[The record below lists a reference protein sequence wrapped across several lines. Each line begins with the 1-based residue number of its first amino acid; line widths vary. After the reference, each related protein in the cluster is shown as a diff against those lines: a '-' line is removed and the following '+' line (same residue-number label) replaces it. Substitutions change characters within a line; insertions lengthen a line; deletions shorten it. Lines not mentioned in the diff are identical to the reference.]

1 MRKILTPLA
10 FVAFVALTVSSVV
23 AQTPPDTGTKQPAKR
38 EAPLATPPLTM
49 AEADRSKTETGTIKR
64 RASRAKHRRHAHGAR
79 RHRTVRHHRNRWRN
93 VWVYSYDRH
102 GSRHYEY
109 VRRKFGGYFA
119 RGRERCACGRGS
131 PLQYSTYRWH
141 M

>member
-10 FVAFVALTVSSVV
+10 FVAFFALTAPPVV
-23 AQTPPDTGTKQPAKR
+23 AQTLATGIKQSPF
-38 EAPLATPPLTM
+38 ATPPLTV
-49 AEADRSKTETGTIKR
+49 ATADLYTETGTKR
-64 RASRAKHRRHAHGAR
+64 FSRSKHRRHAHAAR
-79 RHRTVRHHRNRWRN
+79 RHRTARHHRSRWRN

-102 GSRHYEY
+102 GYRHYEY

-119 RGRERCACGRGS
+119 RGRADCGCRRGS
-131 PLQYSTYRWH
+131 HVHDRARHWH